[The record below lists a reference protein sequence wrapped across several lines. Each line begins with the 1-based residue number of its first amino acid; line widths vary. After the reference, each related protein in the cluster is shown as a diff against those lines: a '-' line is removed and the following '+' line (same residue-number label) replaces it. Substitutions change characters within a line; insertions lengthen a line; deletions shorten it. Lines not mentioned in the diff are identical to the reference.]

1 MAPATE
7 AVAFFDFRKFNFHFD
22 LTSLTLSQD
31 RAITESF
38 MDIFESLRAAILGI
52 NNSVKLFL
60 VGLNGVSIAADI
72 LNVDIVS

>member
-1 MAPATE
+1 MA
-7 AVAFFDFRKFNFHFD
+7 VNFLGDCFSFE
-22 LTSLTLSQD
+22 LTSLALSLD

-38 MDIFESLRAAILGI
+38 TDIFESLRAAILGI

-60 VGLNGVSIAADI
+60 VGLNGVSIAANI